1 MNKIN
6 LAQKLSNYYGTELY
20 FRNNLEDDL
29 VDEILY
35 TEGVFA
41 LKNILNNNE
50 LFNNIIRKMKKIFND
65 SEESIIFGELFIKN
79 GKMSISIYDDIDG
92 KFKYDY
98 NLANNLENF
107 EDCIVKLFIQDN
119 IVCLLSEY

>member
-6 LAQKLSNYYGTELY
+6 LAKELSNYYGTELY
-20 FRNNLEDDL
+20 YRNNLEDDL

-50 LFNNIIRKMKKIFND
+50 LFNNIIRKMKKIFDD
-65 SEESIIFGELFIKN
+65 SKESIIFSELFIKN

-107 EDCIVKLFIQDN
+107 ENCSVKLFIQDN